1 MSGLSGA
8 LAIPVLEEMIRR
20 IEAKYKPDGAWIT
33 TEREQVN
40 YINRKTGKQTED
52 GFDML
57 TEYFKLRKQGHSEED
72 TERILNE
79 LYEEQIEIIE
89 MNEGSD
95 GGSYWSE
102 TAANAI
108 RPLHQLIALSRMR
121 PDGIWSEES

>member
-1 MSGLSGA
+1 
-8 LAIPVLEEMIRR
+8 
-20 IEAKYKPDGAWIT
+20 
-33 TEREQVN
+33 
-40 YINRKTGKQTED
+40 
-52 GFDML
+52 ML